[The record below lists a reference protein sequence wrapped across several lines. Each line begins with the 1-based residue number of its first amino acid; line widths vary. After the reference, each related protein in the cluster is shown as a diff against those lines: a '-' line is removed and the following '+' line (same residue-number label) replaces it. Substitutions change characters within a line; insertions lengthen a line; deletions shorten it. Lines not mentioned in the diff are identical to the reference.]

1 MRLDQFIAQ
10 SADIS
15 RKDAKKLIRQGRIL
29 LAGEPAKNANE
40 RTQGRQ
46 VLLDNAPL
54 TLPGH
59 RYYMLNKPTGYVSA
73 TEDSD
78 HPTALALL
86 PSALRAGLHIA
97 GRLDKD
103 TTGLLLLTTDGQ
115 WSRWVTAPRYQ
126 IPKTYIVH
134 LASPISQAAIKQL
147 EAGVLLRGET
157 KATAPAQVE
166 LINPQLMQLTITEG
180 RYHQVKRMLAAV
192 NNRVE
197 TLHRQSI
204 GSIELNGE
212 LESGHFRE
220 LKAEEIASVC
230 PEQRQNQCQKI

>member
-10 SADIS
+10 SADVS

-54 TLPGH
+54 ALPGH
-59 RYYMLNKPTGYVSA
+59 RYYMLNKPAGYVSA

-78 HPTALALL
+78 HPTALTLL

-103 TTGLLLLTTDGQ
+103 TTGLLLLTTNGQ

-126 IPKTYIVH
+126 VPKTYAVH
-134 LASPISQAAIKQL
+134 LASPISQTAIEQL
-147 EAGVLLRGET
+147 ETGVLLRGET
-157 KATAPAQVE
+157 KATAPAQV
-166 LINPQLMQLTITEG
+166 IIVKPQLIHLTITEG

-197 TLHRQSI
+197 TLHRKSI
-204 GSIELNGE
+204 GTIQ
-212 LESGHFRE
+212 LEEDLDSGIFRE
-220 LKAEEIASVC
+220 LRAEEVASVC
-230 PEQRQNQCQKI
+230 PEKA

>member
-10 SADIS
+10 SANVS

-46 VLLDNAPL
+46 VLLDNEPL
-54 TLPGH
+54 ALPHH
-59 RYYMLNKPTGYVSA
+59 RYYMLNKPAGYVSA
-73 TEDSD
+73 TEDTD

-86 PSALRAGLHIA
+86 PSTLRTGLHIA

-115 WSRWVTAPRYQ
+115 WSRWITAPRYQ
-126 IPKTYIVH
+126 VPKTYIVH
-134 LASPISQAAIKQL
+134 LASPINQAAIEQL
-147 EAGVLLRGET
+147 KAGVLLRGET
-157 KATAPAQVE
+157 KTTAPAQVTVVNSQ
-166 LINPQLMQLTITEG
+166 LIHLTITEG

-197 TLHRQSI
+197 TLHRKSI
-204 GSIELNGE
+204 GTIQLNDA
-212 LESGHFRE
+212 LDSGYFRE
-220 LKAEEIASVC
+220 LSAEEVASAY
-230 PEQRQNQCQKI
+230 PEQVQKQR